1 MSKLKAILYISLIA
15 AFIIATLGG
24 MALLLGLE
32 GRLVPM
38 LFAFALILPI
48 IFGLEYVIEKAKK
61 LFR

>member
-1 MSKLKAILYISLIA
+1 MLKLKAILYISLIA

-24 MALLLGLE
+24 LALLLGLE

-48 IFGLEYVIEKAKK
+48 IFGLEYVIEKGKS

>member
-1 MSKLKAILYISLIA
+1 MLKLKAILYISLIA

-24 MALLLGLE
+24 MALLLGLD

-48 IFGLEYVIEKAKK
+48 IFGLECVIEKAKK